1 MKAIVRT
8 RYGSPDVLELQEV
21 EKPVPKEGEVVVQ
34 VHAASVNTLDWHIM
48 RGQPFL
54 LRTGGGLRKPKDPR
68 LGVDLAG
75 RVEAVG
81 ADVTRFQVGDEVF
94 GMGRGAFAEFACAA
108 ENRLALKPTN
118 VSYEAAAAVPIA
130 ATTALQGLR
139 DKGHVRPGEQVVIQ
153 GASGGVGTFAL
164 QIAKAFGAE
173 VTAVC
178 STRNVDQATTLG
190 ADQVI
195 DYTRED
201 FTKGRGKKRRRY
213 DLIVAVNGYHP
224 LSAYRRALRSQGR
237 YVMVGA
243 SSHLF
248 QALFQALL
256 LGPVMSR
263 MGSKKVGGL
272 LANSSQHQQDLALLK
287 DLLESGKVVPVIE
300 RRYALNET
308 NEAIRYLEEGH
319 ARGKIVI
326 TV

>member
-8 RYGSPDVLELQEV
+8 RYGSPDVLQLQEV
-21 EKPVPKEGEVVVQ
+21 EKPVPKVGEVLVQ
-34 VHAASVNTLDWHIM
+34 VHAASVNTLDWHVM

-54 LRTGGGLRKPKDPR
+54 LRTMGGGLSKPKDPR

-75 RVEAVG
+75 RVVGVG
-81 ADVTRFQVGDEVF
+81 ANVTQFQVGDDVF

-108 ENRLALKPTN
+108 ENRLALKPTDL
-118 VSYEAAAAVPIA
+118 SYEAAAAVPIA
-130 ATTALQGLR
+130 AVTALQGLR
-139 DKGHVRPGEQVVIQ
+139 DKGHVRPAEQVLIQ
-153 GASGGVGTFAL
+153 GASGGVGTFAV

-178 STRNVDQATTLG
+178 STRNVDQAHTLG
-190 ADQVI
+190 ADHVI
-195 DYTRED
+195 DYTQED
-201 FTKGRGKKRRRY
+201 FTKQRQRY
-213 DLIVAVNGYHP
+213 DLIVAVSGYHP
-224 LSAYRRALRSQGR
+224 ISAYRRTLRSSGR

-272 LANSSQHQQDLALLK
+272 LSNPSQHQQDLAFLK
-287 DLLESGKVVPVIE
+287 ELLESGKVMPVIE
-300 RRYALNET
+300 RRYALSET
-308 NEAIRYLEEGH
+308 TEAIRYLEEGH